1 MDIPLEYYTEQGRE
15 IPGPSW
21 TADEL
26 AAMDD
31 DDIAAVRL
39 AMENSVAQRQAAD
52 IRRLEWEI
60 IRLQDILADNGID
73 YGIDDDPN
81 INDEPPYGSFPEER

>member
-15 IPGPSW
+15 IPSPSW

-39 AMENSVAQRQAAD
+39 AMENSVADRQAAE

-60 IRLQDILADNGID
+60 IRLQDLLADNGID